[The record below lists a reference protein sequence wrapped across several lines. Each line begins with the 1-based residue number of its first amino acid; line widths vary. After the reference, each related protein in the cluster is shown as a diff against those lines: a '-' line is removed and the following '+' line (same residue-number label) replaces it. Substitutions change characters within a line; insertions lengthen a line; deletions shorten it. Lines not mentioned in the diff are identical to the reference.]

1 MNCATSATNVAS
13 AGITVLGNS
22 VEYDVY
28 IAADGNTAS
37 LRCRQKER
45 HVDVTEIDHV
55 QDASAG
61 RENLAWLSDTI
72 LHPPIARRFQNG
84 VVDVGGNAFYRGP
97 CRINGGIRINNLG
110 LGGADGG
117 FGSGK
122 LGLRRADG
130 GLRALL
136 RGLIVIEDL
145 LRDRVGLD
153 QPLRSGKFLL
163 CGVQLRFAL
172 TMTATAALRSASRCL
187 TRLSAVS
194 NVDDGAV
201 QLGLRLPALSLQL
214 LGVHAGEH
222 LAG

>member
-1 MNCATSATNVAS
+1 MCDVGDKCGFGRNH
-13 AGITVLGNS
+13 ILGNG
-22 VEYDVY
+22 VEHDAH

-37 LRCRQKER
+37 LRCRQKKR

-97 CRINGGIRINNLG
+97 CRVNGGIRVDNLG

-172 TMTATAALRSASRCL
+172 SDDGNRSIALSFALPDETLGR
-187 TRLSAVS
+187 V